1 MAIWNEHLIPNQED
15 LEESYK
21 VLDNGG
27 GIHSTVDGLIRTAW
41 EDKPPAQNCFTIISL
56 SKSYGMTFDEVATL
70 FNRHVFFQ
78 KKSEEAEYHRGRL
91 LKMKKSSEDIL
102 NDPDYVSEQHK
113 LFHHQNNDANTP
125 PNYRTGDWKQPSILS
140 QSYRKGI
147 TYEVEPSTLDSFKQE
162 MRWKIYASYK
172 EQPVG
177 KFTTTGLKTL
187 EKTFHPKT
195 APNFKQVLLDDY
207 MVMQKQLG
215 IPYEEEA
222 VQKLFGDSGIRHIW
236 HMYGLLASQ
245 VLTKTKAF
253 WTISHMTEFHDY
265 KNDNGISLVDD
276 VEFFVFMSCTKRL
289 MQVAKDKNKIFALLI
304 FLYEEFAND
313 KGWDTAWSN
322 YFSMHGMVSEMKPM
336 RFADRLMNSQDY
348 LSANALTIRDANY
361 EWNTIYRAKELLAT
375 DGRTTFDNHIEGTY
389 FVSPYSN
396 NILTLEPNL
405 GFPL

>member
-1 MAIWNEHLIPNQED
+1 MAIWNEHLKPNQED

-27 GIHSTVDGLIRTAW
+27 DIYSTVDGLIRTGW
-41 EDKPPAQNCFTIISL
+41 EDKLPAQNCFTIISV
-56 SKSYGMTFDEVATL
+56 SKAYGMTFDEVATL

-91 LKMKKSSEDIL
+91 LKMKKSSEEIL
-102 NDPDYVSEQHK
+102 NDPDYVPEHHK
-113 LFHHQNNDANTP
+113 LFQKPDYTP
-125 PNYRTGDWKQPSILS
+125 PNYRTGDWLQPKIEGISAT
-140 QSYRKGI
+140 KGV
-147 TYEVEPSTLDSFKQE
+147 TYQVEESTVESFVLE
-162 MRWKIYASYK
+162 MSLKIYASYK
-172 EQPVG
+172 EEPVG
-177 KFTTTGLKTL
+177 KFTTTGLKAL

-222 VQKLFGDSGIRHIW
+222 VQKLFGDSGVKHIW
-236 HMYGLLASQ
+236 HIYGLLASQ
-245 VLTKTKAF
+245 ILTKTIPF
-253 WTISHMTEFHDY
+253 WTIKHMADLHDF
-265 KNDNGISLVDD
+265 KNENGISHIDD

-304 FLYEEFAND
+304 FLYEEYAND
-313 KGWDTAWSN
+313 KDWVTTWSG
-322 YFSMHGMVSEMKPM
+322 YFSMDGMVSEMKPM

-348 LSANALTIRDANY
+348 LTSQGLTIRNANY
-361 EWNTIYRAKELLAT
+361 EWNTIYRAKEWLAT

-396 NILTLEPNL
+396 NILTLAPNL
-405 GFPL
+405 KYPK